1 MPKKKPAKK
10 ARMIKQEFDV
20 DLTLLAN
27 RQLFLLEE
35 IEPESAQRIC
45 KQLFALDTV
54 NHQPIMIYIDS
65 PGGDP
70 SAGISIINAMKT
82 VESPIVTII
91 TGEAC
96 STASDISIAGDKR
109 ACHETSSWMSHD
121 LHAEIEGKSIALKD
135 QSEYIT
141 NYTKMLYD
149 HLRKY
154 TNLTEKDILKSK
166 HGELYLFADD
176 MLDKGI
182 VDEIIVH
189 SKKKK

>member
-1 MPKKKPAKK
+1 MEKKKPAKK

-20 DLTLLAN
+20 DLTLFAN
-27 RQLFLLEE
+27 RQLFLQEE
-35 IEPESAQRIC
+35 IDLETAQRLC

-54 NHQPIMIYIDS
+54 NHQPIMLYIDS

-70 SAGISIINAMKT
+70 SAGISIINAMRT
-82 VESPIVTII
+82 IESSIVTII

-109 ACHETSSWMSHD
+109 VCYDTSTWMSHD
-121 LHAEIEGKSIALKD
+121 LHAEVEGKSIALKD
-135 QSEYIT
+135 QAVYIE

-154 TNLTEKDILKSK
+154 TDLSEKDILKSK